1 MTVTAMEVAW
11 MPTSVGKTFIVCCA
25 WGFALSLSCL
35 ELCRF
40 LSLMTIWRSAMP
52 LLFTIFQL
60 LLCFVSL
67 GTLLTD
73 FFVIRFWRVFPFHRF
88 AVGRS
93 DLCHLPFGIICNV
106 RRSWF
111 SKALW
116 RNPQQSVILSSCH
129 LVYNYGAGGLS
140 MPLRLWSFDELMLS
154 SFVMTMTLRWCWW
167 SSFVG

>member
-1 MTVTAMEVAW
+1 

-88 AVGRS
+88 AVGRTYAIYHLESFAMFVVVGFRKRS
-93 DLCHLPFGIICNV
+93 DGILNSLSFCL
-106 RRSWF
+106 
-111 SKALW
+111 A
-116 RNPQQSVILSSCH
+116 VI
-129 LVYNYGAGGLS
+129 
-140 MPLRLWSFDELMLS
+140 WS
-154 SFVMTMTLRWCWW
+154 TLTGRAA
-167 SSFVG
+167 